1 MEFNIKLLFVIT
13 SMVLNFN
20 AAAKKKY
27 HCLHPMMNGISIF
40 FTLILPEVTYG
51 VIRYRWH
58 LLSVQNSGEY

>member
-20 AAAKKKY
+20 AAAKEKY

-40 FTLILPEVTYG
+40 LP
-51 VIRYRWH
+51 
-58 LLSVQNSGEY
+58 